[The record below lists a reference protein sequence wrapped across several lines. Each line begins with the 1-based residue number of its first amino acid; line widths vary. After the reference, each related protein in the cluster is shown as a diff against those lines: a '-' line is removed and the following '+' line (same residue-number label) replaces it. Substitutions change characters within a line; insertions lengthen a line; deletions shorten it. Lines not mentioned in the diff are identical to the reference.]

1 MVLPII
7 PPMNIVLDTNVLFS
21 AMRSSLGA
29 SYRLLQRI
37 DQSPLQLHVST
48 PLVLEY
54 EAVLKRNKTLSHT
67 DIEAVVD
74 YLCHISEKHGIFY
87 LWRPVLRDP
96 QDDHILEL
104 AVKANAMIV
113 TWNLKDFT
121 PASSR
126 FGLSVETPRGLLKI
140 LEGL

>member
-1 MVLPII
+1 
-7 PPMNIVLDTNVLFS
+7 MNIVLDTNVLFS

-37 DQSPLQLHVST
+37 DQAPLLLHIST

-54 EAVLKRNKTLSHT
+54 EAVLKRNNSLSHT
-67 DIEAVVD
+67 DVDAVVD
-74 YLCHISEKHGIFY
+74 YLCRISEKHGIFY
-87 LWRPVLRDP
+87 LWRPILRDP

-113 TWNLKDFT
+113 TWNLKDFA

-126 FGLSVETPRGLLKI
+126 FGLSVETPQGLLKI
-140 LEGL
+140 LEDL

>member
-1 MVLPII
+1 MDII
-7 PPMNIVLDTNVLFS
+7 LDTNVLFS
-21 AMRSSLGA
+21 AMRSSLGT

-37 DQSPLQLHVST
+37 DQTPLRLHIST

-54 EAVLKRNKTLSHT
+54 EAVLKRNGSLSYA
-67 DIEAVVD
+67 DVDAVVD

-104 AVKANAMIV
+104 AVKVNAMIV
-113 TWNLKDFT
+113 TWNLKDFI
-121 PASSR
+121 PASSQ
-126 FGLSVETPRGLLKI
+126 FGLEVETPRGLLKK
-140 LEGL
+140 LEEL

>member
-1 MVLPII
+1 MD
-7 PPMNIVLDTNVLFS
+7 IVLDTNVLFS

-37 DQSPLQLHVST
+37 DQAPLRLHIST

-54 EAVLKRNKTLSHT
+54 EAVLKRNNSLSYS
-67 DIEAVVD
+67 DVDAVVD

-87 LWRPVLRDP
+87 LWRPILRDP

-104 AVKANAMIV
+104 AVKANAMII

-126 FGLSVETPRGLLKI
+126 FGLEIQTPRGLLKI
-140 LEGL
+140 LEDL

>member
-1 MVLPII
+1 
-7 PPMNIVLDTNVLFS
+7 MNIVLDTNVLVS

-37 DQSPLQLHVST
+37 DKAPLSLHIST

-54 EAVLKRNKTLSHT
+54 EAVLKRNNSLSHANI
-67 DIEAVVD
+67 DAVVD

-87 LWRPVLRDP
+87 LWRPILRDP

-104 AVKANAMIV
+104 AVKANAMII
-113 TWNLKDFT
+113 TWNLKDFA

-126 FGLSVETPRGLLKI
+126 FGLGVETPRGLLKI
-140 LEGL
+140 LEEL

>member
-1 MVLPII
+1 MD
-7 PPMNIVLDTNVLFS
+7 IVLDTNVLFS

-29 SYRLLQRI
+29 SYRLLKKI
-37 DQSPLQLHVST
+37 DQEPLRLHIST

-54 EAVLKRNKTLSHT
+54 ESVLKRNHSLSNV
-67 DIEAVVD
+67 DVEAVVD

-87 LWRPVLRDP
+87 LWRPILRDP

-113 TWNLKDFT
+113 TWNLKDFE
-121 PASSR
+121 PAFSK
-126 FGLSVETPRGLLKI
+126 FGLEVITPRELLHR
-140 LEGL
+140 LERS

>member
-1 MVLPII
+1 
-7 PPMNIVLDTNVLFS
+7 MNIVLDTNVLFS

-29 SYRLLQRI
+29 SFRLLQRI
-37 DQSPLQLHVST
+37 DQAPLRLHIST

-54 EAVLKRNKTLSHT
+54 EAVLKRNKSLSYS
-67 DIEAVVD
+67 DVDAVVD

-87 LWRPVLRDP
+87 LWRPILRDP

-104 AVKANAMIV
+104 AVKANAMII
-113 TWNLKDFT
+113 TWNLKDFE

-126 FGLSVETPRGLLKI
+126 FGLEVETPRDLLKR
-140 LEGL
+140 LEDL

>member
-1 MVLPII
+1 
-7 PPMNIVLDTNVLFS
+7 MNIVLDTKVLFS
-21 AMRSSLGA
+21 AMRSSRGA

-37 DQSPLQLHVST
+37 DKSPLQLHIST

-54 EAVLKRNKTLSHT
+54 EAVLKRNDSLIYT
-67 DIEAVVD
+67 DVDAVVD

-113 TWNLKDFT
+113 TWNLKDFA

-126 FGLSVETPRGLLKI
+126 FGLSVVTPRDLLKI
-140 LEGL
+140 LEDL

>member
-1 MVLPII
+1 
-7 PPMNIVLDTNVLFS
+7 MNIILDTNVLFS
-21 AMRSSLGA
+21 ATRSSLGA

-37 DQSPLQLHVST
+37 DQTSLQLHIST

-54 EAVLKRNKTLSHT
+54 EAALKRNKSLSDT
-67 DIEAVVD
+67 DVEAVVD

-104 AVKANAMIV
+104 AVKTNAMII
-113 TWNLKDFT
+113 TWNLKGFV
-121 PASSR
+121 PAAQ
-126 FGLSVETPRGLLKI
+126 FGLTVETPRGLLKL
-140 LEGL
+140 LENL

>member
-1 MVLPII
+1 MD
-7 PPMNIVLDTNVLFS
+7 IVLDTNVLFS

-37 DQSPLQLHVST
+37 DQTPLQLHIST

-54 EAVLKRNKTLSHT
+54 EAVLKRNNSLSHA
-67 DIEAVVD
+67 DVEAVVD

-104 AVKANAMIV
+104 AVKANAMII
-113 TWNLKDFT
+113 TWNLKDFA
-121 PASSR
+121 PATSQ
-126 FGLSVETPRGLLKI
+126 FGLKVETPRGLLKI
-140 LEGL
+140 LEDL

>member
-1 MVLPII
+1 MD
-7 PPMNIVLDTNVLFS
+7 IVLDTNVLFS

-37 DQSPLQLHVST
+37 DQAPLRLHIST

-54 EAVLKRNKTLSHT
+54 EAVLKRNDSLMSHA
-67 DIEAVVD
+67 DVDAVVD

-113 TWNLKDFT
+113 TWNLKDFA

-126 FGLSVETPRGLLKI
+126 FGLKVETPHGLLKK
-140 LEGL
+140 LEEL

>member
-1 MVLPII
+1 
-7 PPMNIVLDTNVLFS
+7 MNIILDTNVLFS
-21 AMRSSLGA
+21 AIRSSLGA

-37 DQSPLQLHVST
+37 DQTSLQLHIST

-54 EAVLKRNKTLSHT
+54 EAALKRNKSLSDT
-67 DIEAVVD
+67 DVEAVVD

-104 AVKANAMIV
+104 AVKTNAMII
-113 TWNLKDFT
+113 TWNLKDFV
-121 PASSR
+121 PAAQ
-126 FGLSVETPRGLLKI
+126 FGLTVETPRGLLKL
-140 LEGL
+140 LENL

>member
-1 MVLPII
+1 
-7 PPMNIVLDTNVLFS
+7 MNIVLDTNVLFS

-37 DQSPLQLHVST
+37 DQAPLRLHIST

-54 EAVLKRNKTLSHT
+54 ESVLKRNNSLSHS
-67 DIEAVVD
+67 DVDAVVD

-104 AVKANAMIV
+104 AVKANAMII
-113 TWNLKDFT
+113 TWNLKDFA

-126 FGLSVETPRGLLKI
+126 FGLGVETPRGLLKI
-140 LEGL
+140 LEDL